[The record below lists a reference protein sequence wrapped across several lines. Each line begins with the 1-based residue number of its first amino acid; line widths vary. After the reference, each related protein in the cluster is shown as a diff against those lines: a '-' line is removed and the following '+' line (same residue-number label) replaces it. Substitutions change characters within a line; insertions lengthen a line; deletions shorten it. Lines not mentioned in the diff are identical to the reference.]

1 MHLHTYSCLIGEPS
15 TTCEQGTTNIQTVP
29 LNKYQSVV
37 TEKTEIY
44 KPENLE
50 KEVLSKESH
59 NSAIVHVFDV
69 T

>member
-1 MHLHTYSCLIGEPS
+1 MA
-15 TTCEQGTTNIQTVP
+15 NMQTVP
-29 LNKYQSVV
+29 LNRNQSVV

-44 KPENLE
+44 NPENLE
-50 KEVLSKESH
+50 KEVLSEESH